1 MEKGLTIPKYKGG
14 NKPKTNPDSYRAIS
28 LLPTMYKLFE
38 KVVHDN
44 ILNELNVKNI
54 GVGRFRILRGRRY
67 RILGGP
73 TGGGVANS

>member
-1 MEKGLTIPKYKGG
+1 
-14 NKPKTNPDSYRAIS
+14 
-28 LLPTMYKLFE
+28 MYKLFE

-67 RILGGP
+67 RILGGQA
-73 TGGGVANS
+73 GEGANS